1 VAKLTEEEIAER
13 LARLEGWK
21 REGDAITREYR
32 FPSFRKAVEFINRVA
47 ELAEEADHHPD
58 LFNSWRTVR
67 LSLTT
72 HDEGGLTERDFD
84 LAGKINLIKVE

>member
-1 VAKLTEEEIAER
+1 MPKLTKEEIMNR
-13 LARLEGWK
+13 LARLEGWR
-21 REGDAITREYR
+21 REGDSITREYT
-32 FPSFRKAVEFINRVA
+32 FPSFRKAVDFINRVA

-72 HDEGGLTERDFD
+72 HDEGGLTERDFN
-84 LAGKINLIKVE
+84 LAEKINQIELD